1 MKKIGNRKCMHRL
14 KEVFIE
20 KKVEGK
26 SQKEAAEY
34 LGIDH
39 RSVSR
44 HMNQDN
50 IGLDVLKKYAE
61 YLAVDV
67 SKFLINPIERQINC
81 YIDNNGAAIFYKET
95 EQRPQIKVATASWWW
110 SANNNIIAVDQSFKQ
125 GYSYGFVS
133 VFQKFKNIEFVS
145 HKEQAGLVKFQ
156 NGDTKACIISRC
168 NDHYSAYNWYVPRDP
183 LPSLDGAMFGSF
195 MATYDSTFLFTDY

>member
-1 MKKIGNRKCMHRL
+1 MHRL

-20 KKVEGK
+20 KKIEGK

-44 HMNQDN
+44 HMNQNN
-50 IGLDVLKKYAE
+50 IGIDVLKRYAE

-67 SKFLINPIERQINC
+67 SKFLINPVERQINC
-81 YIDNNGAAIFYKET
+81 YIDNNGSAIFYKET

-110 SANNNIIAVDQSFKQ
+110 SANSNIIAVDQSFKQ

-145 HKEQAGLVKFQ
+145 NREQAGLVKFK
-156 NGDTKACIISRC
+156 NGDTKACIITRC

-195 MATYDSTFLFTDY
+195 MATYDGTFLFTDY